1 MYVIM
6 RQSVVVTLFLA
17 LILCG
22 AYPLL
27 VTGVGQV
34 LFPVQANGSLVV
46 RAGQFVGSRLIGQK
60 MSGPQYFHGR
70 PSAAGKGYDALASG
84 GSNLGPTSA
93 VLARRMEAEAAR
105 LRAENPGTG
114 ALPVDLLTAS
124 GSGLD
129 PHVSPGAAAFQ
140 IARVAKARG
149 MKPERVAALVEG
161 LVQEPE
167 LGSLGPAR
175 INVLELNLALDEMRP

>member
-46 RAGQFVGSRLIGQK
+46 RAGQLVGSRLIGQQVTG
-60 MSGPQYFHGR
+60 SRYFHGR
-70 PSAAGKGYDALASG
+70 PSAAGKGYDAQASG

-93 VLARRMEAEAAR
+93 VLARRMEAEASC
-105 LRAENPGTG
+105 LRAENPDGG

-140 IARVAKARG
+140 IARIATARG

-161 LVQEPE
+161 LLQQPE
-167 LGSLGPAR
+167 LGILGQAR

>member
-1 MYVIM
+1 MYIIM

-27 VTGVGQV
+27 VTSVGQV
-34 LFPVQANGSLVV
+34 LFPAQANGSLVV
-46 RAGQFVGSRLIGQK
+46 RAGQVVGSRLIGQQV
-60 MSGPQYFHGR
+60 SGQRYFHGR
-70 PSAAGKGYDALASG
+70 PSAAGKGYDAQSSG

-93 VLARRMEAEAAR
+93 VLARRMEAEATR
-105 LRAENPGTG
+105 LRAENLGTG

-140 IARVAKARG
+140 IARIATVRG
-149 MKPERVAALVEG
+149 LKPERVAALVER
-161 LVQEPE
+161 LIQEPE
-167 LGSLGPAR
+167 LGILGPAR

>member
-1 MYVIM
+1 MYVII

-34 LFPVQANGSLVV
+34 LFPAQANGSLVV
-46 RAGQFVGSRLIGQK
+46 RAGQVIGSRLIGQQV
-60 MSGPQYFHGR
+60 SGPRYFYGR
-70 PSAAGKGYDALASG
+70 PSAAGKGYDAQSSG

-93 VLARRMEAEAAR
+93 ALARRMEVEAAR
-105 LRAENPGTG
+105 LRAENPDGG

-129 PHVSPGAAAFQ
+129 PHVSPEAAAFQ
-140 IARVAKARG
+140 IARVAKVRG
-149 MKPERVAALVEG
+149 INRERVAALVKG
-161 LVQEPE
+161 LIQEPE
-167 LGSLGPAR
+167 LGILGPAR